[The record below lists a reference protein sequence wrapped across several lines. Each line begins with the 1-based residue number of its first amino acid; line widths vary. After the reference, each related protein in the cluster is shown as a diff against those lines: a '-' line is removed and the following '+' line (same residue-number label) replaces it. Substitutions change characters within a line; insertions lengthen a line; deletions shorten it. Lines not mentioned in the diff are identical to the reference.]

1 MSMLREMFRKSGRL
15 IKVEANSPLLL
26 EDSAS
31 VSLVATGSIEIFAV
45 AVSSGAV
52 VGARHHL
59 ATIEAGEILFE
70 IGPARSEGGLHLL
83 AVGSP
88 NTTLLRLSTSELERR
103 SRDPEIGRSIAQS
116 VDHWVETFSDTIHVG
131 VPPKKYLVLGPE
143 HEMVFEAGS
152 VGRARS
158 GVLWVRQDSG
168 SSNLVGN
175 PDFRVHPRMAALPVS
190 GSIWVESA
198 ETGTITAANT
208 PELLSTGSLW
218 DNLAGFHSIVLLAA
232 ADRVARSI
240 EIERDRLRRRSEA
253 DRSAMSRAVS
263 ELASTMDV
271 GPSDSA
277 PAGADG
283 DALLASCRLVARAQ
297 GMTVVE
303 PLESGPIGSSMDGL
317 NAIARASR
325 FRVRR
330 IALRD
335 DWWLRD
341 NGALLAFLEEG
352 GPVALL
358 QQGANRYSKVDPAA
372 GTRVT
377 VTADVAESLA
387 SFGYMLYRPFPSE
400 VMTALKLLKFG
411 LRAGPLRDGVTVI
424 TMGIVTGLLALFTP
438 IATGV
443 IFDDIIPS
451 AERVQLA
458 QLIMALAVMAVASGL
473 FRLTRGLAMLRLESK
488 MGAAVQAGVWDRLLK
503 LPAPFFRE
511 YLAGDL
517 ARRSLGIDTIRRL
530 LTGATLSSLLSGVFS
545 IFSFALLFY
554 YSSKLALVATGL
566 VLIAAG
572 ATALASLRGLR
583 YERALQEVAGK
594 IEGLVLQF
602 ITGIS
607 KLRVAGAEARA
618 FSVWAR
624 EFTQQKRLAY
634 KASRV
639 ENVLG
644 VFNSVFPVIAS
655 MTIFATLALS
665 TAKALESGGTP
676 LSTGSFLAFNAAF
689 GQFMAAALEVNSVLV
704 SLLLIIPIYER
715 AKPILESLPE
725 VDIGRSDPGELNGEI
740 EVNKACFRYHDEG
753 PLVLDNVSLRVNPG
767 EFAAIVGPSGAGKS
781 SLFRL
786 LLGFETAE
794 SGSVYYDGQDLT
806 SLDVQAVRRQIGV
819 VMQNAQVLPGSI
831 FENIVGSA
839 PLSLDDATSAAQMAG
854 LDQDIEQMPMG
865 MHTFIPEGGSTLSGG
880 QRQRLLIARA
890 VVGRPRVLL
899 FDEATSALDNRTQ
912 AHVSESLERLKTTR
926 VVIAHRLST
935 VVNADRIYVM
945 EQGKIVQAGTY
956 GELMAQ
962 EGPFAELA
970 SRQIA

>member
-283 DALLASCRLVARAQ
+283 DALLASCRLV
-297 GMTVVE
+297 
-303 PLESGPIGSSMDGL
+303 
-317 NAIARASR
+317 
-325 FRVRR
+325 
-330 IALRD
+330 RD

-839 PLSLDDATSAAQMAG
+839 PLSLDDATSAAQMARG
-854 LDQDIEQMPMG
+854 WIRTSSRCPWACTHSYRRAAALCLG
-865 MHTFIPEGGSTLSGG
+865 VSGNG
-880 QRQRLLIARA
+880 CSSRA
-890 VVGRPRVLL
+890 P
-899 FDEATSALDNRTQ
+899 
-912 AHVSESLERLKTTR
+912 
-926 VVIAHRLST
+926 
-935 VVNADRIYVM
+935 
-945 EQGKIVQAGTY
+945 
-956 GELMAQ
+956 
-962 EGPFAELA
+962 
-970 SRQIA
+970 